1 MYNHDIKIRVR
12 YSETDQ
18 MSYVYYGNYA
28 QYYEVGRVEMIR
40 SLGLT
45 YKDLEEKYGV
55 LMPVMSMNVRY
66 IRPAYYDDALKI
78 ITSVKKIPQDHID
91 FHVEIF
97 NEDENI
103 VNAAKLR
110 LFFISKESGERIKA
124 PLPLVEKLKPFFNNT
139 ESGNE

>member
-12 YSETDQ
+12 YGETDQ

-45 YKDLEEKYGV
+45 YKDLEDKFGV

-66 IRPAYYDDALKI
+66 IRPAYYDDSLKI
-78 ITSVKKIPQDHID
+78 ITTVKKIPEDYID

-97 NEDENI
+97 NEDEKI
-103 VNAAKLR
+103 VNQAKLR
-110 LFFISKESGERIKA
+110 LFFISKASGERIKA
-124 PLPLVEKLKPFFNNT
+124 PQILVEKLQAQFNENRI
-139 ESGNE
+139 